1 MTEYRKRADGTV
13 VTSTDLFKAANKNT
27 SFPAIPTE
35 DNCDSVG
42 WDIVQTT
49 TLPTITP
56 PYQIFER
63 DGVEESG
70 GKWVEKYKVTTRDT
84 STVDAENAKIVRS
97 DRDKLLS
104 ESDWTHTSDTKL
116 STSKLAEWA
125 TYRQALRDITSDS
138 NFPSGDI
145 TWPTKPS

>member
-13 VTSTDLFKAANKNT
+13 VISTDLFKAANNTT
-27 SFPAIPTE
+27 SFPATPTA

-42 WDIVQTT
+42 WDIVEETDPPV
-49 TLPTITP
+49 LTP
-56 PYQIFER
+56 PYEIAER

-70 GKWVEKYKVTTRDT
+70 GKWVQKWKITTRDAA
-84 STVDAENAKIVRS
+84 TVDAENAKIVRLE
-97 DRDKLLS
+97 RNHRLNA
-104 ESDWTHTSDTKL
+104 SDWTHTSDTKL